1 MEAGRKK
8 TCPSLLALLFIS
20 LPAFSFAQ
28 TLEAVFP
35 PQSIWVSNTKA
46 TAGDTVEIF
55 TVVYNG
61 SGEKLNG
68 TVVFTIDGEKV
79 GAKEFELAEGASVL
93 VSVAWKASAG
103 EHGIAAALEDTSREL
118 AQKETA
124 AITITVAEPP
134 PPPPLVN
141 AAVTASEVLSNAA
154 QVATPVVAEI
164 ANTAYQLIEH
174 LRKDAISRLEQV
186 ASPSPSASAQREQG
200 TVLGTSTNTSTSEN
214 IPSSLS
220 QIKQVAAAAALFALN
235 SKGVFYPLF
244 LLSLFGLLYL
254 LFRWATKRPRVRF

>member
-8 TCPSLLALLFIS
+8 TCTSLLALLFIF

-28 TLEAVFP
+28 TLEAGFP

-46 TAGDTVEIF
+46 TAGDTIEIF

-61 SGEKLNG
+61 SGEKLSG
-68 TVVFTIDGEKV
+68 TVVFTVNGEKI
-79 GAKEFELAEGASVL
+79 GAKEFELAEGTSAL
-93 VSVAWKASAG
+93 VSAEWKASTG
-103 EHGIAAALEDTSREL
+103 EHRVAAALEDTSAEL
-118 AQKETA
+118 TQKETA
-124 AITITVAEPP
+124 TITITVAEPP

-141 AAVTASEVLSNAA
+141 AAVIASEVIADAA
-154 QVATPVVAEI
+154 QAATPVISEV
-164 ANTAYQLIEH
+164 ANTTYEFIES
-174 LRKDAISRLEQV
+174 LRRNAVSKLEKAAGGNATAGNV
-186 ASPSPSASAQREQG
+186 A
-200 TVLGTSTNTSTSEN
+200 GTSTASASGSIGSEAN
-214 IPSSLS
+214 SPSGLS
-220 QIKQVAAAAALFALN
+220 QMKQVAAAAALFALN